1 MIKIRYKQF
10 LIEPSQMSY
19 QWDLNEEVEYQ
30 KIGEGTRENPTGE
43 TALRYNNLGYDMTFE
58 KCVEKIVKILASEG
72 EEIAEINELLN
83 RYQAIFKEI
92 KEEFKS
98 VKFSK

>member
-1 MIKIRYKQF
+1 MIQIRYKQF
-10 LIEPSQMSY
+10 LIEPSQISY

-30 KIGEGTRENPTGE
+30 KIGTGNKQNPNGE
-43 TALRYNNLGYDMTFE
+43 QATRYNNLGYDMTFE
-58 KCVEKIVKILASEG
+58 KCVGKIVKILASEG
-72 EEIAEINELLN
+72 GYITEINELLN
-83 RYQAIFKEI
+83 SYQSIFKDI